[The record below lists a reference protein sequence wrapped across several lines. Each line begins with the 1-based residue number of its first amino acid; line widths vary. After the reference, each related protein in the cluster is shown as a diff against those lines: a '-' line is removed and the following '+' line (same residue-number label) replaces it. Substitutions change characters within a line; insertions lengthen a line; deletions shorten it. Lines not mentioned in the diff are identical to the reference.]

1 MGTLDRGQELVD
13 LLEGQGVRA
22 TTDPALANPPCV
34 LIIPPNLRFD
44 LACAVDA
51 DWQLAAIAPA
61 ASTADRTVWGALDE
75 LVDGV
80 AKAVDLR
87 NADLVS
93 YVVNGRTYP
102 AYLLSF
108 TEGI

>member
-1 MGTLDRGQELVD
+1 MGTLARGNELAE
-13 LLEGQGVRA
+13 LLDSMGVRA
-22 TTDPALANPPCV
+22 TTDPALASPPCV

-51 DWQLAAIAPA
+51 DWQLAALAPA
-61 ASTADRTVWGALDE
+61 ASTADRTTWATLDE
-75 LVDGV
+75 MVDAV

-87 NADLVS
+87 TADLVS
-93 YVVNGRTYP
+93 YVMNGRPYP

>member
-1 MGTLDRGQELVD
+1 MGTLARGNELVQ
-13 LLEGQGVRA
+13 LFEGQGIRA
-22 TTDPALANPPCV
+22 TTDPALASPPCV

-51 DWQLAAIAPA
+51 DWQVAAIVPA
-61 ASTADRTVWGALDE
+61 SNTADRSTWQALDE
-75 LVDGV
+75 LVDAVG
-80 AKAVDLR
+80 KAVDLR